1 MGAGDGAGPGD
12 ALAAADDAGNRC
24 RMVWVAVGRSGDEF
38 VGQVEPSERVHRRHF
53 EGVVQ
58 GQIREQARD
67 TLGEHGLADTWRAV
81 EEHVMPAG
89 SGYLA
94 GPLGL
99 DLTDHVCQVETTLG
113 VLAGRV
119 AHHLDRVDQ
128 RHRLAPQE
136 GDQLGD
142 RGNTEDLDAFDE
154 FRLSGL
160 AQRHDHP
167 REARLLGRQEW
178 RAKRRGPAGA
188 DHPTQARPTGLFRV
202 VLRLGKTPCAAS
214 TAATIAKS

>member
-1 MGAGDGAGPGD
+1 M
-12 ALAAADDAGNRC
+12 
-24 RMVWVAVGRSGDEF
+24 SI
-38 VGQVEPSERVHRRHF
+38 QVRK
-53 EGVVQ
+53 
-58 GQIREQARD
+58 QARD
-67 TLGEHGLADTWRAV
+67 TLGEHGLADSRRAV

-99 DLTDHVCQVETTLG
+99 HLTDHVCQVETALG

-142 RGNTEDLDAFDE
+142 RGNTEDLDALDE

-160 AQRHDHP
+160 TQRHDHP
-167 REARLLGRQEW
+167 GETCLLGRQSGGQNAAD
-178 RAKRRGPAGA
+178 RPDPTVQPQLTQQDRSAQFLGPKN
-188 DHPTQARPTGLFRV
+188 P
-202 VLRLGKTPCAAS
+202 LGCKHRS
-214 TAATIAKS
+214 DDRKVE